1 MAAKKGKKGQQSA
14 NVQKSVA
21 NKTKKEKNVFKVSNP
36 KKQQKATKQV
46 PVQLKKVIFFFLLFF
61 IFNYFI
67 F

>member
-21 NKTKKEKNVFKVSNP
+21 NKTKKEKNVFKVSNA

-46 PVQLKKVIFFFLLFF
+46 PVQLKKVNFCFYFKLFF
-61 IFNYFI
+61 
-67 F
+67 